1 MNILG
6 EHFRLQEKSLGLQEL
21 RLGILTQNIA
31 NTDTPNF
38 KARDINFSKA
48 MRTATSELLNTTQ
61 NHHITSE
68 NNSDSGGVELMYR
81 VPLNASFDGN
91 TVESSVEQAN
101 YGKTAADFQAS
112 LTFFESRVASIRK
125 ALRGE

>member
-1 MNILG
+1 
-6 EHFRLQEKSLGLQEL
+6 
-21 RLGILTQNIA
+21 
-31 NTDTPNF
+31 
-38 KARDINFSKA
+38 
-48 MRTATSELLNTTQ
+48 
-61 NHHITSE
+61 
-68 NNSDSGGVELMYR
+68 MYR